1 MLTLDEFTQ
10 IYQKLITVF
19 GEYSKNAAGKCAIY
33 HEKLCHLESDLLIRV
48 IDQATST
55 CKRFPTIAELKEIAR
70 QFQPEDS
77 SGHTDHQADVTDFN
91 RRLRVC
97 NDIMAVIQDLP
108 EDKRAIIERMAN
120 TNLSLNAPDWYTTEM
135 SKRAFQGFCVM
146 AFRNLYPDWA
156 RDIEVASA
164 TNNQVVPYKP
174 IPFTPNSLQT
184 PNMEFM

>member
-1 MLTLDEFTQ
+1 MISQDDFSV
-10 IYQKLITVF
+10 IYSRLITVF

-70 QFQPEDS
+70 QFQPEES
-77 SGHTDHQADVTDFN
+77 SGYTDHESDVADFN

-97 NDIMAVIQDLP
+97 KDIMAVVQDLP
-108 EDKRAIIERMAN
+108 EDKRTIIENRAN
-120 TNLSLNAPDWYTTEM
+120 SNLSLNAPDWYTTEIK
-135 SKRAFQGFCVM
+135 KRAFQGFCIL

-156 RDIEVASA
+156 ADIEAASHA
-164 TNNQVVPYKP
+164 NNQVITYKP
-174 IPFTPNSLQT
+174 IPFTPNNLQT
-184 PNMEFM
+184 PNIEFM